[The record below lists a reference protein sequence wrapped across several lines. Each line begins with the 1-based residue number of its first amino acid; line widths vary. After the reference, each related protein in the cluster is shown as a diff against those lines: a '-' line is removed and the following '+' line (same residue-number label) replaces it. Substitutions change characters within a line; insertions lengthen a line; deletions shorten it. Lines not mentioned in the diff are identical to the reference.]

1 VLQKHLMHLK
11 AIQQMGKFPR
21 AIGAADTSIEE
32 DPETSMAVQPSMNPS
47 IEDSGRIDPLAGMGL
62 TQQQYQAILQGL
74 VHGDSSLS
82 GAVSDAGPSIGGEK
96 RSLDEAE
103 DERTGKRGRFEELE

>member
-1 VLQKHLMHLK
+1 MHLK

-32 DPETSMAVQPSMNPS
+32 DPETSMAVQPSMNPP
-47 IEDSGRIDPLAGMGL
+47 IEDSGRLDPLAGIGL
-62 TQQQYQAILQGL
+62 TQQQYQMILQGL

-82 GAVSDAGPSIGGEK
+82 AAVNGAGPVAGLSIGGEK
-96 RSLDEAE
+96 RPLDETE
-103 DERTGKRGRFEELE
+103 DERDGKRGRFEVLE